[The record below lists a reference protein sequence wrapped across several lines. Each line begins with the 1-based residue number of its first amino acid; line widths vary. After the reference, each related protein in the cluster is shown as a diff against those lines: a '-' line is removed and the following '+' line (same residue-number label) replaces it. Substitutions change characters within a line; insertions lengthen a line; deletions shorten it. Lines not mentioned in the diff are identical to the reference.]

1 VQAVRPKIK
10 MAVRKIS
17 VIFILMK
24 FAAKIQKN
32 RTPIIPCPEDF
43 GKDKQDMTKLIYIC
57 SVNIQPC

>member
-24 FAAKIQKN
+24 FAAKIQK
-32 RTPIIPCPEDF
+32 
-43 GKDKQDMTKLIYIC
+43 KLHPDNLL
-57 SVNIQPC
+57 S